1 MNANPALTQNM
12 SNINN
17 TQSNSM
23 NGGALTAMS
32 SLKTLFI
39 FFFISMNA
47 WILYYINT
55 MRGICKH
62 CNTEWSLPVISV
74 ILSVMILHI
83 IISIFQKMPGFT
95 NIVFFVLWAAFIILT
110 LRFVYSIKD
119 TKCKCTKEKSTV
131 LLEQFMY
138 INAFLIIV
146 AVVLASILVK

>member
-1 MNANPALTQNM
+1 MNVNPVLSQNM
-12 SNINN
+12 SYMNN
-17 TQSNSM
+17 TQTIAM
-23 NGGALTAMS
+23 NGGALTAIS

-47 WILYYINT
+47 WVLYYINT

-74 ILSVMILHI
+74 ILTVMILHI
-83 IISIFQKMPGFT
+83 IVSIFQKMPGFT

-110 LRFVYSIKD
+110 LRFIYSIKD
-119 TKCKCTKEKSTV
+119 TKCKCTKEKNTV

-138 INAFLIIV
+138 MNVFLIIV
-146 AVVLASILVK
+146 AIVLASVLVK